1 MRGVV
6 IANNIRSRENVGSIF
21 RTADAL
27 GFEEVI
33 LVGISPQP
41 LDRFNRPDEK
51 LAKAAL
57 GAQESVKWSY
67 SPKVQE
73 AITSLKERG
82 YLIVGLEQGETSLDI
97 FSDTKEIKERTAV
110 KPIAIVLG
118 AEVDGLSVED
128 RALCDLLIELPM
140 SGTKESLNVAVAFG
154 ALGYYLE
161 FLRTAARWLV

>member
-41 LDRFNRPDEK
+41 LDRFNRPDTK

-57 GAQESVKWSY
+57 GAQETVKWSHA
-67 SPKVQE
+67 VTTQE
-73 AITSLKERG
+73 AIAPLIDRG
-82 YLIVGLEQGETSLDI
+82 YLIVGLEQDETSLDI
-97 FSDTKEIKERTAV
+97 FSDTKEIKEKIST
-110 KPIAIVLG
+110 KPIVIVLG
-118 AEVDGLSVED
+118 AEVDGLSAED
-128 RALCDLLIELPM
+128 RAVCDLLIELPM
-140 SGTKESLNVAVAFG
+140 SGKKESLNVAVAFG
-154 ALGYYLE
+154 VLGYYLE